1 MTKNSQHT
9 NEICNRYAKALILST
24 PIKKELERINK
35 DFAEFCK
42 LIKNLDS
49 FSKFISNP
57 LINTNKKSKVLT
69 KICSKAKYH
78 ECFRGFINILTKHN
92 KILYYEKIFKE
103 FNKIID
109 EKNGLTEVEVITS
122 EALTKKAEDSLKKKI
137 MKSLDIK
144 IKLKKIVNKDIIG
157 GFIIKIKS
165 LMIDNSIKSKLNNFK
180 T

>member
-24 PIKKELERINK
+24 SKEKELEKINK
-35 DFAEFCK
+35 DFADFCK
-42 LIKNLDS
+42 LIENLDL
-49 FSKFISNP
+49 FSNFISNP
-57 LINTNKKSKVLT
+57 LINSNKKARVLS
-69 KICSKAKYH
+69 KICSKANYH

-92 KILYYEKIFKE
+92 KILYYQKIFKE

-122 EALTKKAEDSLKKKI
+122 ETLTKKVEDSIKEKL
-137 MKSLDIK
+137 MNSLDIK
-144 IKLKKIVNKDIIG
+144 IKLKKIVQKDILG
-157 GFIIKIKS
+157 GIIIKIKS
-165 LMIDNSIKSKLNNFK
+165 MMIDNSIKSKLTNFK